1 MKNWKTTL
9 IGICTAVFTVIWPMI
24 QSGNVTIKEIGI
36 AAGLAL
42 LGYFSKDAGVTGT
55 SK

>member
-9 IGICTAVFTVIWPMI
+9 VGALGAVFSVVWPLIQTGQVTVKDIA
-24 QSGNVTIKEIGI
+24 I

-42 LGYFSKDAGVTGT
+42 LGYFSKDAGVTG
-55 SK
+55 SAK